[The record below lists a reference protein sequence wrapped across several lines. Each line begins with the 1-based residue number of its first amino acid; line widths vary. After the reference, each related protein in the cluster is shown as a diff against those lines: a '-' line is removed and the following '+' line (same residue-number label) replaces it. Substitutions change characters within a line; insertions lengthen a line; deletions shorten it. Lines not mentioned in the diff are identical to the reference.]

1 MWTPLN
7 LALFWGGLALAAILA
22 VSMSGMVRRLRR
34 RLTDLENRES
44 RVFEF
49 LEGVG
54 EAFSDDVRSR
64 DLHRL
69 IVESAVRILDA
80 RAGALYLADK
90 TGATLVPA
98 HLSVDCPAFEPIPA
112 NVREGLRGSPGALRD
127 FLALQPVDCGGEGPI
142 AACGRE
148 AVFRLDSLPDADART
163 AFQALLGPL
172 IYRDRVLGIL
182 ALAGRPGRNVFGEGD
197 LRVLRAIAG
206 QSAFALHNEAVH
218 LEAGQKKLIDR
229 DLEIARDVQRILLP
243 GASPVFEGYEISGL
257 SLAAGHLS
265 GDYFDYVP
273 LEGGRLAVVVAD
285 VSGKG
290 VPASLIMAMCR
301 GVLRSE
307 ARLGET
313 PGDVLRAVNRLLYP
327 DIKEDMFV
335 SMAYVILHGPDGHVS
350 LARAGHDA
358 PLLYRAAS
366 GEVEKLSPKGM
377 ALGIDSGEVFNRVCN
392 DLGLLMEP
400 GDCMALYTDGATEAM
415 NGDGLEYGVDRLA
428 EALKASASGGAA
440 GVLRHVAADVRAFT
454 GHEPNKDDFTLIA
467 ISKK

>member
-7 LALFWGGLALAAILA
+7 LALFWGVFALAVILLVWMA
-22 VSMSGMVRRLRR
+22 GIVRGLRGRLA
-34 RLTDLENRES
+34 DLQTEQN

-49 LEGVG
+49 LQGIG
-54 EAFSDDVRSR
+54 EAFSDGVRSR

-69 IVESAVRILDA
+69 VVESAVRILDA
-80 RAGALYLADK
+80 RAGALYLADQ
-90 TGATLVPA
+90 TGRHLVPS
-98 HLSVDCPAFEPIPA
+98 HLSTGCPAFLAVPEEILERDRA
-112 NVREGLRGSPGALRD
+112 TPGVLRD
-127 FLALQPVDCGGEGPI
+127 FLALQPVSVDAAGPLAECWRGVDFRI
-142 AACGRE
+142 A
-148 AVFRLDSLPDADART
+148 SLPAPDET
-163 AFQALLGPL
+163 QTFQAILGPL
-172 IYRDRVLGIL
+172 VYRNRVLGVL
-182 ALAGRPGRNVFGEGD
+182 ALAAPPGRARFSSDD
-197 LRVLRAIAG
+197 LHVLRAIAG
-206 QSAFALHNEAVH
+206 QSAFALHNEAVY

-229 DLEIARDVQRILLP
+229 DLEIARDIQRILLP
-243 GASPVFEGYEISGL
+243 DSAPVFPGYEISGV
-257 SLAAGHLS
+257 SHAAGHLS

-273 LEGGRLAVVVAD
+273 LEGGRLAVVIAD

-358 PLLYRAAS
+358 PLLYRAAT
-366 GEVEKLSPKGM
+366 GDVEKLSPKGM

-392 DLGLLMEP
+392 DLDLMMEP
-400 GDCMALYTDGATEAM
+400 GDCLALYTDGATEAM
-415 NGDGLEYGVDRLA
+415 NADGREYGLDRLV
-428 EALKASASGGAA
+428 EALKTSASRGAA
-440 GVLRHVAADVRAFT
+440 EVLRHVANDVRTFT
-454 GHEPNKDDFTLIA
+454 GHDLNKDDFTLIA
-467 ISKK
+467 ISKT

>member
-1 MWTPLN
+1 MWSLLN
-7 LALFWGGLALAAILA
+7 LTLFLGVFAIAAIL
-22 VSMSGMVRRLRR
+22 VIWMSAKVRRLGR
-34 RLTDLENRES
+34 RLTELQTEQS

-49 LEGVG
+49 LHGIG
-54 EAFSDDVRSR
+54 EAFSDGVRSQE
-64 DLHRL
+64 LHRR
-69 IVESAVRILDA
+69 IVDGAVRILDA
-80 RAGALYLADK
+80 RAGALYLSDK
-90 TGATLVPA
+90 NGRDLTPS
-98 HLSVDCPAFEPIPA
+98 HLSAECPAFFDVPEDILERARKTPD
-112 NVREGLRGSPGALRD
+112 VLQG
-127 FLALQPVDCGGEGPI
+127 FLALHPVSIDDSGPLSECWRSVDFRIATI
-142 AACGRE
+142 AASDRKQ
-148 AVFRLDSLPDADART
+148 R
-163 AFQALLGPL
+163 FQALLGPL
-172 IYRDRVLGIL
+172 VYRNRVLGVL
-182 ALAGRPGRNVFGEGD
+182 ALSGPPGGTHFSDND
-197 LRVLRAIAG
+197 LHVLRAIAG
-206 QSAFALHNEAVH
+206 QSAFALHNEVVY

-229 DLEIARDVQRILLP
+229 DLEIARDIQRILLP
-243 GASPVFEGYEISGL
+243 ESAPDFSGYEISGV
-257 SLAAGHLS
+257 SHAAGHLS

-273 LEGGRLAVVVAD
+273 LEGGRLAVVIAD

-313 PGDVLRAVNRLLYP
+313 PGDVLRAVNHLLYP

-358 PLLYRAAS
+358 PLLYRAAT
-366 GEVEKLSPKGM
+366 GEVEKLTPKGM

-415 NGDGLEYGVDRLA
+415 NADGLEYGIDRLA
-428 EALKASASGGAA
+428 EALKASASRGAA
-440 GVLRHVAADVRAFT
+440 EVLRHVAADVRAFT
-454 GHEPNKDDFTLIA
+454 GHDLNKDDFTLIA

>member
-1 MWTPLN
+1 MWSLLN
-7 LALFWGGLALAAILA
+7 LTLFLGVFAIAAIL
-22 VSMSGMVRRLRR
+22 VVWMSAKVRRLGR
-34 RLTDLENRES
+34 RLTELQTEQS

-49 LEGVG
+49 LHGIG
-54 EAFSDDVRSR
+54 EAFSDGVRSQE
-64 DLHRL
+64 LHRR
-69 IVESAVRILDA
+69 IVDGAVRILDA
-80 RAGALYLADK
+80 RAGALYLSDK
-90 TGATLVPA
+90 NGRDLTPS
-98 HLSVDCPAFEPIPA
+98 HLSAGCPAFFDVPEDILERARKTPD
-112 NVREGLRGSPGALRD
+112 VLQG
-127 FLALQPVDCGGEGPI
+127 FLALHPVSIDDSGPLSECWRSVDFRIATI
-142 AACGRE
+142 AASDRKQ
-148 AVFRLDSLPDADART
+148 T
-163 AFQALLGPL
+163 FQALLGPL
-172 IYRDRVLGIL
+172 VYRNRVLGVL
-182 ALAGRPGRNVFGEGD
+182 ALSGPPGGTHFSDND
-197 LRVLRAIAG
+197 LHVLRAIAG
-206 QSAFALHNEAVH
+206 QSAFALHNEVVY

-229 DLEIARDVQRILLP
+229 DLEIARDIQRILLP
-243 GASPVFEGYEISGL
+243 ESAPDFSGYEISGV
-257 SLAAGHLS
+257 SHAAGHLS

-273 LEGGRLAVVVAD
+273 LEGGRLAVVIAD

-313 PGDVLRAVNRLLYP
+313 PGDVLRAVNHLLYP

-358 PLLYRAAS
+358 PLLYRAAT
-366 GEVEKLSPKGM
+366 GEVEKLTPKGM

-415 NGDGLEYGVDRLA
+415 NADGLEYGIDRLA
-428 EALKASASGGAA
+428 EALKASASRGAA
-440 GVLRHVAADVRAFT
+440 EVLRHVAADVRAFT
-454 GHEPNKDDFTLIA
+454 GHDLNKDDFTLIA